1 MTKLISFFAM
11 HLYIFDQYLSQKKH
25 ETTVA
30 KIETRLTD
38 LGLNGKN
45 CHVGPLK
52 SLKSIVKEELK
63 NNPKTIVVIGNNGT
77 FNQLINAFPEE
88 ISIVLGIIPVGG
100 NNSIARAFGIAD
112 EDQACNI
119 LAARL
124 IETLSLGRINDQ
136 YFITS
141 ARIPNKETIIEING
155 KYTVEPA
162 GPGEISVVNL
172 DVNGSNPKIDPQ
184 DSLLEILVSV
194 VKKGIIS
201 NSVDLSF
208 IQTNRILA
216 NNLIHKNFVID
227 DSIEIKTPAEITAE
241 REKINVIVGKERVF

>member
-1 MTKLISFFAM
+1 M
-11 HLYIFDQYLSQKKH
+11 HLYIFDQYLNQKKY
-25 ETTVA
+25 ELTVA

-77 FNQLINAFPEE
+77 FNQLINSFPEE
-88 ISIVLGIIPVGG
+88 TSATVGLIPVGE

-112 EDQACNI
+112 EDHACNI

-124 IETLSLGRINDQ
+124 IETLSLGQINDQ
-136 YFITS
+136 YFVSS
-141 ARIPNKETIIEING
+141 ARISNKETIMEING

-162 GPGEISVVNL
+162 GPGEISIINL
-172 DVNGSNPKIDPQ
+172 DTDASNPKIDPK
-184 DSLLEILVSV
+184 DNLIEILVSV

-208 IQTNRILA
+208 IQTGRVII
-216 NNLIHKNFVID
+216 NNLIHKNFIID
-227 DSIEIKTPAEITAE
+227 NSVEIKTPAEITAA
-241 REKINVIVGKERVF
+241 REKLKVIVGKERLF